1 MATGGTEQSVN
12 SPHGDM
18 ERIGVRDKEGR
29 GKRKR
34 MDFHKAKDLRDAK
47 VVKNELR
54 ILGVRSTS
62 HRMGIVMRQRKM
74 V

>member
-1 MATGGTEQSVN
+1 MRMATGGTEQSVN

-18 ERIGVRDKEGR
+18 ERIGVRDEEGR

-34 MDFHKAKDLRDAK
+34 MDFHKAK

-62 HRMGIVMRQRKM
+62 HRMGRWFKK
-74 V
+74 